1 MSRGRR
7 RAKERPRRSA
17 PRRSGARAGL
27 VIVVLIVLAGFAVWR
42 VRPLGPGRT
51 VSDRDHVLLDSLKA
65 VDQRHDWVAAVRI
78 AEQLGRTHPNDHG
91 VLFARGVAWTNYA
104 MEQRPGRIHPRPP
117 LRTSLERIACQRRAI
132 GLLDS
137 SSRATSDAD
146 RWIDSGRRLADLYDT
161 FGLPGDALIT
171 YEIIKLR
178 QPEAVAP
185 AVRAYFLRA
194 MIHDPFHPDTSAYHE
209 QLKRMGLR

>member
-1 MSRGRR
+1 
-7 RAKERPRRSA
+7 
-17 PRRSGARAGL
+17 
-27 VIVVLIVLAGFAVWR
+27 VVVVLIVLAGFVVWR
-42 VRPLGPGRT
+42 VRPFGLGRSA
-51 VSDRDHVLLDSLKA
+51 SDRDHVLLDSLKA

-78 AEQLGRTHPNDHG
+78 AEQLGRTHANDHG

-104 MEQRPGRIHPRPP
+104 MEQRPGRIHPRPA

-178 QPEAVAP
+178 QPEALAP

-194 MIHDPFHPDTSAYHE
+194 MIYDPVHPDTSAYHE

>member
-1 MSRGRR
+1 
-7 RAKERPRRSA
+7 
-17 PRRSGARAGL
+17 
-27 VIVVLIVLAGFAVWR
+27 VLAGFVVWR
-42 VRPLGPGRT
+42 VRPLGLGRT
-51 VSDRDHVLLDSLKA
+51 VSDRDHVLLDSLQA
-65 VDQRHDWVAAVRI
+65 ADQRHDWVAAVRI
-78 AEQLGRTHPNDHG
+78 AERLGRTHPNDHG